1 MFEVRFSIPRDSLF
15 NFNKSCGDITV
26 LTDKTKSDLI
36 DIKRYKA
43 PWVTEVAQ
51 GMPNAFSLFILWK
64 AEKCP
69 HMPNSKKAG
78 RKQAE
83 YLN

>member
-43 PWVTEVAQ
+43 P
-51 GMPNAFSLFILWK
+51 
-64 AEKCP
+64 
-69 HMPNSKKAG
+69 
-78 RKQAE
+78 
-83 YLN
+83 